1 MIQNVHVLSQ
11 TAEHV
16 CNASN
21 YLSFSSQT
29 FLSAFSIIPQF
40 NNVRGSS
47 DISMVKDKNLI
58 YQFVSSLHNICIS
71 KIMKLCYLLL
81 CIVYIV

>member
-29 FLSAFSIIPQF
+29 FLLAFLIIPQF
-40 NNVRGSS
+40 INVRGSS
-47 DISMVKDKNLI
+47 DISTVKAKNLI
-58 YQFVSSLHNICIS
+58 
-71 KIMKLCYLLL
+71 
-81 CIVYIV
+81 

>member
-1 MIQNVHVLSQ
+1 MIQNVHALSQ

-29 FLSAFSIIPQF
+29 FLLAFLIIPQF
-40 NNVRGSS
+40 INVRGSS
-47 DISMVKDKNLI
+47 DFFTVKAKNLI
-58 YQFVSSLHNICIS
+58 
-71 KIMKLCYLLL
+71 
-81 CIVYIV
+81 